1 MRNTFTF
8 AGTSSDAFGVYISGS
23 GVFNAPVRSY
33 DEITIPNRSGLLLG
47 MEKSLQNLELT
58 YPAFVY
64 TNLKTNAAN
73 LKNHLLSRIG
83 YQTLTDTYY
92 PEEFRKAV
100 YKGGLEFEP
109 EQTLNGANFDI
120 TFSCKPQRYLVSGE
134 TVITITT
141 NTDLTNPTGF
151 PSQPLLRVYGSG
163 VLTVNGTEITID
175 TDGAY
180 IDIDCELME
189 AYLGSVLKNN
199 EISLEGNDFPVLDS
213 GNNSIILGSGITQVQ
228 VTPRWW
234 RL

>member
-8 AGTSSDAFGVYISGS
+8 GGTASSAYGVYISGS
-23 GVFNAPVRSY
+23 GVFNAPERAY
-33 DEITIPNRSGLLLG
+33 DEITIPNRNGLLLG
-47 MEKSLQNLELT
+47 LEKSLGNLELT

-64 TNLKTNAAN
+64 KDLFTNATA
-73 LKNHLLSRIG
+73 LKADLLSKIG
-83 YQTLTDTYY
+83 YQELTDTYY
-92 PEEFRKAV
+92 PDEYRKAV
-100 YKGGLEFEP
+100 YKGGIEFEP
-109 EQTLNGANFDI
+109 DQMLTGANFDL
-120 TFSCKPQRYLVSGE
+120 TFSCKPQRYLVSGK
-134 TVITITT
+134 TAVTFTT
-141 NTDLTNPTGF
+141 NSSITNPTKF

-163 VLTVNGTEITID
+163 TLTVNGTEITID